1 MSAAMEIHSSEK
13 INNLLAAGKCATANS
28 FACGHI
34 VLTVAGM
41 RLGFSRE
48 DFGDFAATIILAA
61 ENLQR
66 RDRELAEWGLF
77 F

>member
-1 MSAAMEIHSSEK
+1 MEIHSYEK
-13 INNLLAAGKCATANS
+13 TGNLLAAGKCVTASS

-34 VLTVAGM
+34 VITVAGM

-48 DFGDFAATIILAA
+48 DFGDFAATVILAA

-66 RDRELAEWGLF
+66 RDREIAEWGLF